1 MRELYEKLFKCFDA
15 TEMAKYTYFV
25 AMKGSKYENSK
36 IKLFVVGRAVNGWD
50 KLCDESA
57 QALAEAAEKQFQADG
72 FTWIG
77 EEDTEEGRRF
87 FSKHKESKE
96 KRYYLSK
103 SPFWRTIEQIWK
115 EMNRDD
121 SSIPDKAR
129 FFDYIAWSNLYM
141 VAPKDGGNPSNRMCK
156 AQLNICREI
165 LKAEIEAYAPT
176 HILLITDYDKWFANE
191 NYDFSKIFE
200 EKNRIGSNYE
210 NKSIYVEGTAKY
222 RLGNKMI
229 PVVVSCRPEMR
240 NEEDFVKAVADA
252 LTNLR

>member
-1 MRELYEKLFKCFDA
+1 
-15 TEMAKYTYFV
+15 
-25 AMKGSKYENSK
+25 
-36 IKLFVVGRAVNGWD
+36 
-50 KLCDESA
+50 
-57 QALAEAAEKQFQADG
+57 
-72 FTWIG
+72 
-77 EEDTEEGRRF
+77 
-87 FSKHKESKE
+87 
-96 KRYYLSK
+96 
-103 SPFWRTIEQIWK
+103 
-115 EMNRDD
+115 
-121 SSIPDKAR
+121 
-129 FFDYIAWSNLYM
+129 M
-141 VAPKDGGNPSNRMCK
+141 VAPKDGGNPSNCMCK
-156 AQLNICREI
+156 AQLDICRKI

-240 NEEDFVKAVADA
+240 NEEGFVKAVADA